1 MSEPV
6 TPNTA
11 DAAHEPC
18 DKDGFL
24 VLDNVEQHFDLGT
37 HFFTRQSKGVVRAVD
52 GISLSIRKGEILGIV
67 GESGC
72 GKTTLSRTIMQLL
85 REAGEAAARQH
96 VERTVRIGQPS
107 AFSIKRVAIGARKAV
122 I

>member
-24 VLDNVEQHFDLGT
+24 VLDNLEQHFDLGT

-72 GKTTLSRTIMQLL
+72 GKTTLSRTIRSL
-85 REAGEAAARQH
+85 R
-96 VERTVRIGQPS
+96 RTRSV
-107 AFSIKRVAIGARKAV
+107 IKVANFPAQACIQ
-122 I
+122 IDQETF